1 MICTKCGAQI
11 MDTDRFCPKCG
22 AKAIKEKRCP
32 ECGALLREGTKFC
45 HKCGCPVDNAESA
58 RQVSQETLGIPIDTI
73 EQNIISETAAE
84 IRAERRTENVPRKA
98 SAENTDSRT
107 SSSKGSPSRGAS
119 EKNSSSKS
127 AASHRSSGKSTSSK
141 STVHSAS
148 GKSAHPKKKSSVPA
162 PPPKKR
168 ANYREEEDWDD
179 EDWDDED
186 DDEGI
191 DAITVMTAIV
201 GCVLLV
207 VVAVLGYQLY
217 RQYVPKN
224 YDRLVEKEQ
233 ELQDEETE
241 NPGQEMEELP
251 ENSDNEA
258 DTYTLTVIQNVNV
271 RDNPSTSGTNILK
284 VAKEGETYTSTGSVD
299 DGQWYAILLE
309 DGSTGYVFH
318 EYVTVE

>member
-1 MICTKCGAQI
+1 MICTKCGARM

-32 ECGALLREGTKFC
+32 ECGTLLREGTKFC
-45 HKCGCPVDNAESA
+45 HKCGSPVANTESVGKA
-58 RQVSQETLGIPIDTI
+58 SQETLDIPIDAI
-73 EQNIISETAAE
+73 EQNILSETAAE
-84 IRAERRTENVPRKA
+84 IRADR
-98 SAENTDSRT
+98 RT
-107 SSSKGSPSRGAS
+107 SSPKSMPSRVPS
-119 EKNSSSKS
+119 EKSVSSKS
-127 AASHRSSGKSTSSK
+127 AASHSSSGKSTSSK
-141 STVHSAS
+141 STVHSDS
-148 GKSAHPKKKSSVPA
+148 GKSAPSKKKSSVPA

-168 ANYREEEDWDD
+168 ADYREEEDWDD
-179 EDWDDED
+179 DDDWDDED
-186 DDEGI
+186 DDEGV

-224 YDRLVEKEQ
+224 YDRLAEES
-233 ELQDEETE
+233 QDEETGVQ
-241 NPGQEMEELP
+241 GQEMEELP
-251 ENSDNEA
+251 ESGGSEG
-258 DTYTLTVIQNVNV
+258 DTFTLTVIQNVNV
-271 RDNPSTSGTNILK
+271 RDNPSTSGTNIIK

-299 DGQWYAILLE
+299 GGQWYAILLD

>member
-1 MICTKCGAQI
+1 MICTKCGARI
-11 MDTDRFCPKCG
+11 MDTDLFCPKCG

-32 ECGALLREGTKFC
+32 ECGVLLREGTNFC

-58 RQVSQETLGIPIDTI
+58 RQISQETLDIPIEAI
-73 EQNIISETAAE
+73 ERNILSETAAE
-84 IRAERRTENVPRKA
+84 IHADR
-98 SAENTDSRT
+98 RT
-107 SSSKGSPSRGAS
+107 SSSKSTSSHSHS
-119 EKNSSSKS
+119 EKNI
-127 AASHRSSGKSTSSK
+127 SGKSTVSHNSGGK
-141 STVHSAS
+141 NASPKNTTHNAS
-148 GKSAHPKKKSSVPA
+148 GKNTPPKKKSPAPA

-168 ANYREEEDWDD
+168 ADYREEEDWDD
-179 EDWDDED
+179 DDWDDED
-186 DDEGI
+186 DDGGI
-191 DAITVMTAIV
+191 DVITVMTAVV
-201 GCVLLV
+201 GCILLV

-224 YDRLVEKEQ
+224 YDQVAEKAQ
-233 ELQDEETE
+233 ELQDAETE
-241 NPGQEMEELP
+241 IPGQEVEELP
-251 ENSDNEA
+251 ESGDGKA

-271 RDNPSTSGTNILK
+271 RDNPSTSGTNVLK